1 MIEKINKILNIDE
14 SYKAPEKVMNILY
27 NKVEREKIC
36 KELLKAFN
44 NDVSYDWFR
53 EYYEQEQAQRKT
65 NKQDFTPQ
73 CVTELVS
80 KIVGNKTPTYD
91 CCSGTGGITISKWYN
106 DCLQESPFNY
116 NPAEHLYV
124 CEEYS
129 DIAIT
134 LQTYTHTSNKAKAKA
149 IDKFNKMFETQE
161 EKVKFTKAYKGNVCC
176 INKRRGKCDF
186 IGSIKDVSEYL
197 VETTDH
203 ICDVINGV
211 KEDKVYNIVPK
222 IIGITHDEQGNY
234 VGG

>member
-1 MIEKINKILNIDE
+1 MKDKPYIKFYVAECEEFHNLGKYYDNLDLVSAVN
-14 SYKAPEKVMNILY
+14 LY
-27 NKVEREKIC
+27 
-36 KELLKAFN
+36 KELRAN
-44 NDVSYDWFR
+44 
-53 EYYEQEQAQRKT
+53 T
-65 NKQDFTPQ
+65 
-73 CVTELVS
+73 
-80 KIVGNKTPTYD
+80 
-91 CCSGTGGITISKWYN
+91 
-106 DCLQESPFNY
+106 
-116 NPAEHLYV
+116 
-124 CEEYS
+124 
-129 DIAIT
+129 
-134 LQTYTHTSNKAKAKA
+134 AKA

-197 VETTDH
+197 VETTDY